1 MGTPVITLAGTRHGT
16 RFGLSLLENVGLG
29 ELAAQTPTEYIE
41 KAAALASDREL
52 LTALHRNLRSMMQRS
67 PVMDGRGY
75 VREVEAMYEKIWK
88 EWIAGE
94 NR

>member
-1 MGTPVITLAGTRHGT
+1 
-16 RFGLSLLENVGLG
+16 
-29 ELAAQTPTEYIE
+29 
-41 KAAALASDREL
+41 
-52 LTALHRNLRSMMQRS
+52 MMERS

-88 EWIAGE
+88 EWLDGE